1 MKQILP
7 MIFSVLLFSSCHKGD
22 GNSEIELPAKM
33 GTNIRML
40 VGGTTFTVSLYNNPT
55 ADAILAMLP
64 ITMNMKDMGSN
75 EKYHDLLNA
84 LPSADVRPG
93 TIRRGDIMLYGSST
107 IVLFYETFSTS
118 YGYTRIG
125 QIVNVAG
132 LKTALGAGSVTI
144 TFELE

>member
-22 GNSEIELPAKM
+22 GNNEIELPAKM
-33 GTNIRML
+33 GANIRML

-93 TIRRGDIMLYGSST
+93 TIRCGDIMLYGSST